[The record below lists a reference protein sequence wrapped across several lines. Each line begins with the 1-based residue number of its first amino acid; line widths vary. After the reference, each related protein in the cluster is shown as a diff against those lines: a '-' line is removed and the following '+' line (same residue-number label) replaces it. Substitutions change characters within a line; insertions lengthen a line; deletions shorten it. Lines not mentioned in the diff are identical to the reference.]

1 MEMILAAFGGLS
13 LVVLASFE
21 PLAPAAG
28 ALPPAQMSMQQKSAA
43 IRPLVRSATECVA
56 RTVSADPRYPGL
68 QKPGE
73 VNELIVDSM
82 SSCVASMRA
91 MIDAYDRYYGEG
103 TGETFFMGPYLDFL
117 PLAVTGIIKAGADAG
132 AK

>member
-1 MEMILAAFGGLS
+1 
-13 LVVLASFE
+13 
-21 PLAPAAG
+21 
-28 ALPPAQMSMQQKSAA
+28 LPPSQMSIQQKSAA

-56 RTVSADPRYPGL
+56 RTVSADPRFARL

-82 SSCVASMRA
+82 SSCTASMRA
-91 MIDAYDRYYGEG
+91 MIEAYDRYYGEG
-103 TGETFFMGPYLDFL
+103 TGETFFMGAYLDFL
-117 PLAVTGIIKAGADAG
+117 PLAVTAIIKPDAAAG

>member
-1 MEMILAAFGGLS
+1 MILAAFGGLS
-13 LVVLASFE
+13 LIVMAAFE
-21 PLAPAAG
+21 PPTPATA

-56 RTVSADPRYPGL
+56 RTVSADPRFPKL
-68 QKPGE
+68 QKPRE

-82 SSCVASMRA
+82 GACTTAMRA
-91 MIDAYDRYYGEG
+91 MIEGYDRYYGEG

-117 PLAVTGIIKAGADAG
+117 PVAVNGIISGG
-132 AK
+132 E